1 MIILS
6 TKNRTDYVDS
16 DRISIFQL
24 KPGNP
29 HKTGICFQHNWNI
42 FFSDKMLE
50 EQVFKIHKLK
60 EIAGKQSILPIC
72 FQQIKIQIKAPM
84 MQFIIAINQFQKKE
98 ILSFVSIL
106 LSSFVL
112 FKIWCKKFSVIIAIT
127 AYNCTFQ

>member
-42 FFSDKMLE
+42 FFFRQMLE

-84 MQFIIAINQFQKKE
+84 MQFIIAINQFQKKRNL
-98 ILSFVSIL
+98 ILCLHTTFL
-106 LSSFVL
+106 LCIIQNMVQEVF
-112 FKIWCKKFSVIIAIT
+112 CHYRNYSV
-127 AYNCTFQ
+127 